1 MTIQELIDQLQDA
14 IQMGYKPNTR
24 ICVDIMPDVT
34 EEQTYWGISVDTDS
48 SYGHKDQWKI
58 ALNVGE
64 Q

>member
-24 ICVDIMPDVT
+24 ICVDTMPDVT

-58 ALNVGE
+58 TLNVGE

>member
-24 ICVDIMPDVT
+24 ICVDTMPDVT

-48 SYGHKDQWKI
+48 SYGQKDQWKI

>member
-24 ICVDIMPDVT
+24 ICVDTMPDVT

-58 ALNVGE
+58 VLNVGE
-64 Q
+64 R